1 MTISKADII
10 SQMRLLDPSQSRAQH
25 TSNLDA
31 ALKVLTNAFAEGTDV
46 TISGFGRF
54 KIREVAARQARN
66 PRTGGIVEIPA
77 QKKLVFKPAPCLKAC
92 VNK

>member
-10 SQMRLLDPSQSRAQH
+10 SQMRSLDPSQSRVQH
-25 TSNLDA
+25 ATNLEV
-31 ALKVLTNAFAEGTDV
+31 ALKVLSNAFAEGTDV

-66 PRTGGIVEIPA
+66 PRTGDLVEIPA